1 MMQGEDV
8 VDVSALVMT
17 QSWSRKRTIV
27 WSRPK
32 DALAWQ
38 SCHLACFERLGGVT
52 AVMRIDNVKTALSKG
67 AGAWGE
73 INPPNRRFASQ
84 MHFHVDACQVR
95 QPRAKG
101 KVERS
106 VRDCREYI
114 QRRTAEGKSPREIRQ
129 CLKRY
134 IAREIYQ
141 HLGTGKPASPS
152 LKGT

>member
-1 MMQGEDV
+1 MVLGEEV
-8 VDVSALVMT
+8 VDLSALVMT
-17 QSWSRKRTIV
+17 LSWSRKRAIV
-27 WSRPK
+27 WSRSK

-38 SCHLACFERLGGVT
+38 SCHLGCFQRLGGVA

-73 INPPNRRFASQ
+73 INPTYRRFADQ

-106 VRDCREYI
+106 VRDCREY
-114 QRRTAEGKSPREIRQ
+114 
-129 CLKRY
+129 LD
-134 IAREIYQ
+134 
-141 HLGTGKPASPS
+141 L
-152 LKGT
+152 